1 MQHSQ
6 SLITAHKEGNSQV
19 TSPTANKARFPPD
32 KETSREGPVDKETS
46 REGPVE
52 RVPVTASST
61 EVAKLGGRQQL
72 CYTREQHV

>member
-1 MQHSQ
+1 M
-6 SLITAHKEGNSQV
+6 
-19 TSPTANKARFPPD
+19 TSPTANKAPFPPD
-32 KETSREGPVDKETS
+32 KETSREGPVDKETSREGPVDKVTS